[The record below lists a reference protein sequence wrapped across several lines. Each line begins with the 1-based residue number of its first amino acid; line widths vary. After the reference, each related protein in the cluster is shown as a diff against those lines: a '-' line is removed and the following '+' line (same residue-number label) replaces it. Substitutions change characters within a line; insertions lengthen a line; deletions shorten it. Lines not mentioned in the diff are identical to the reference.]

1 MPITLD
7 KYFGAANLLKALE
20 LSEYIAQEGLF
31 DVKNTG
37 VTYKTVNHWDG
48 QGLLVSRRTGE
59 SKWRKFS
66 FVDFIW
72 LKMIEQFRGIGISI
86 PLLRKVKAEIFQ
98 EIKSE
103 DIYKLFKK
111 NKGLVDKLPEGEQK
125 DQLKAFLD
133 SSELPSKTFLGI
145 PVLQL
150 LICETIFDRIPVSLI
165 VFTDGNWFPWYEDRP
180 AIYSE
185 EEQHSM
191 TYHTHVTVSVTEI
204 IKEFLSSDKSAFIL
218 SKLHILSPTETKLLE
233 IVHSGEYESITIHFK
248 GQKVTSLEMVK
259 AQHVK
264 RKIVDIL
271 SENDYQEIVIK
282 SHQGMVST
290 IKNTVKMKIS

>member
-7 KYFGAANLLKALE
+7 KYFGATNLLKALE
-20 LSEYIAQEGLF
+20 LSKHIAQEGLF

-72 LKMIEQFRGIGISI
+72 LKMVEQFRGIGISI
-86 PLLRKVKAEIFQ
+86 PLLQKVKAEIFQ

-125 DQLKAFLD
+125 NQLKAYLNSGL
-133 SSELPSKTFLGI
+133 SSKSTISI
-145 PVLQL
+145 PVLQI
-150 LICETIFDRIPVSLI
+150 LICETIFDKVPVSLI

-180 AIYSE
+180 ALYSDE
-185 EEQHSM
+185 ERHGM

-204 IKEFLSSDKSAFIL
+204 VKEFLSSDKSAFIL

-248 GQKVTSLEMVK
+248 DQKVTSLEMVK

-264 RKIVDIL
+264 SKIVDIL

-290 IKNTVKMKIS
+290 IKNTVKMKLS